1 VSGNHSVLER
11 FIDAQSPL
19 HALDPRVKLLLL
31 LTVVV
36 ALALLPFGQW
46 AALAAFALLIWTA
59 ILRAGIGLAETL
71 KRSLVA
77 LPFALV
83 AVSLVISR
91 PGTPLFSIALGPIQ
105 LTGTAEGLIAFISV
119 LIKSWL
125 SVQAV
130 LLLMAVTHFADVLRA
145 LRELR
150 LPAVLVAILGFSYR
164 YLFVMVDEAQRML
177 RARESRSAAAS
188 GRSSGGSIG
197 WRAAVVGRMVG
208 TLFIRA
214 YERSERIYVAM
225 LSRGYQGEPLA
236 LTARPLS
243 ARERGIVIFAAALC
257 ALLVWMS
264 YVVSSGAL
272 A

>member
-11 FIDAQSPL
+11 YIDAQSPL

-31 LTVVV
+31 LAVVLS
-36 ALALLPFGQW
+36 LALLPFGQW
-46 AALAAFALLIWTA
+46 AVLAVFALLSWSA
-59 ILRAGIGLAETL
+59 VRLAGIGCAETL
-71 KRSLVA
+71 KRSLIA

-83 AVSLVISR
+83 AVTLVISR
-91 PGTPLFSIALGPIQ
+91 PGMPIFEIALGPIR
-105 LTGTAEGLIAFISV
+105 LTGTEEGLIAFVSV

-150 LPAVLVAILGFSYR
+150 LPGVLVAILGFSYR

-177 RARESRSAAAS
+177 RARESRSAAAA

-225 LSRGYQGEPLA
+225 LSRGYQGELQV
-236 LTARPLS
+236 LSGRPLTS
-243 ARERGIVIFAAALC
+243 RERGIVVRAAALC
-257 ALLVWMS
+257 ALLVWIS

-272 A
+272 T